1 MFKRQKPKKESD
13 GLLKSVLMA
22 YLVLAL
28 HVLVIAMICILV
40 IFFRGIVNYMLW
52 IFLAI
57 TLLILAS
64 GYYFYR
70 RMRAEGKNLREMMH
84 SPLFAG
90 RSVEVSFMGG
100 FASIRLNQQGDPLP
114 PAIAA
119 TPAQMQ
125 LEDPETQR
133 IRQLTELAGLLERD
147 LISRE
152 EYDTAKQQLLKPS
165 P

>member
-1 MFKRQKPKKESD
+1 MFKRQRQKKESD

-22 YLVLAL
+22 YLVLAM

-52 IFLAI
+52 IFLGI
-57 TLLILAS
+57 TLLILGS

-70 RMRAEGKNLREMMH
+70 RMRAEGKNLREMMS

-100 FASIRLNQQGDPLP
+100 FASIRLNQPGDHLQPALEGPAASPL
-114 PAIAA
+114 
-119 TPAQMQ
+119 Q
-125 LEDPETQR
+125 LEDPETMR
-133 IRQLTELAGLLERD
+133 IRQLTELARLLEKD
-147 LISRE
+147 LITRE
-152 EYDTAKQQLLKPS
+152 EYDTAKQQLLKH
-165 P
+165 